1 MNLQIP
7 TINNNLDSVG
17 LEVSDN
23 VFGQEYNESLVHQLV
38 VAYLAA
44 GRSGTKG
51 QKTRSEVSGGGAKP
65 WKQKGSG
72 RARAGSSRSPLW
84 RTGGVTFAAKNRS
97 YKQKLNKKMYRVGMR
112 SIFSELLRQNR
123 LIIKDDIYPLTPRT
137 KELVNKIKEFEGNKV
152 LIITES
158 FNTDILFAARN
169 LPNVQVCIF
178 NSLSPVELVNS
189 DKIIATTQAI
199 KLIEERLG

>member
-7 TINNNLDSVG
+7 TTNSIDNIGV
-17 LEVSDN
+17 EVSVN
-23 VFGQEYNESLVHQLV
+23 VFGQEYNEPLIHQLV

-123 LIIKDDIYPLTPRT
+123 LIVKDDIYPLTPRT
-137 KELVNKIKEFEGNKV
+137 KELVSKIKEYGENKV
-152 LIITES
+152 LIIMES
-158 FNTDILFAARN
+158 FNSDMILAARN

-189 DKIIATTQAI
+189 DKIITTTQAI

>member
-7 TINNNLDSVG
+7 TTDSSQNSVG
-17 LEVSDN
+17 VEVSVD
-23 VFGQEYNESLVHQLV
+23 VFGQEYNEPLVHQLV

-123 LIIKDDIYPLTPRT
+123 LIVNDDIYPSTSKT
-137 KELVNKIKEFEGNKV
+137 KDLVNKIKEYEGDKL
-152 LIITES
+152 LIITDAL
-158 FNTDILFAARN
+158 NTEIILAARN
-169 LPNVQVCIF
+169 LPNVQVCIC